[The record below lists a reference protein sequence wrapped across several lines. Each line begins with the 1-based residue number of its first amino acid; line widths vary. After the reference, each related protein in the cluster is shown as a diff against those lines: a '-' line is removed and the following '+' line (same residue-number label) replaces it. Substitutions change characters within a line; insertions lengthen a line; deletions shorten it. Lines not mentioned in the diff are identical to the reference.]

1 MGCSHTDRAFELGL
15 YLIPMI
21 SKCAVYQT
29 IIGRLQRGESY
40 MDVGCFLGQDIRR
53 LVFDGAI
60 SDRIYAVDIVDHWNL
75 GFEMFRDRD
84 RLSAQYIESNI
95 LNPSP
100 RLQELRGSINVVSI
114 THVLH
119 QWGWDDQV
127 KALEQLVRLSS
138 SNAMI
143 VGFQVGT
150 IGLKEQPITELARSA
165 AYWHDPASFHTI
177 WEQVSRQTGTVWAC
191 TAVLKTWG
199 EIGWDPSDVEY
210 LGPDARVIQWVAER
224 SK

>member
-60 SDRIYAVDIVDHWNL
+60 SDRLYAVDIVDHWNL
-75 GFEMFRDRD
+75 GFETFRDRD

-100 RLQELRGSINVVSI
+100 R
-114 THVLH
+114 
-119 QWGWDDQV
+119 
-127 KALEQLVRLSS
+127 
-138 SNAMI
+138 
-143 VGFQVGT
+143 
-150 IGLKEQPITELARSA
+150 
-165 AYWHDPASFHTI
+165 
-177 WEQVSRQTGTVWAC
+177 
-191 TAVLKTWG
+191 
-199 EIGWDPSDVEY
+199 
-210 LGPDARVIQWVAER
+210 
-224 SK
+224 